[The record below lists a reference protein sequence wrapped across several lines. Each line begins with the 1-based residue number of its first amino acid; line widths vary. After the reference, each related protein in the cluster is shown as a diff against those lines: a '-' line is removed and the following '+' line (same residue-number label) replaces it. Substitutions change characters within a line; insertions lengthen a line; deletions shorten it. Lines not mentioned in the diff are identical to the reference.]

1 MKGGFCGFLCS
12 CLDITERRAMESALK
27 ESEQRY
33 EAMTS
38 NVPGM
43 VFQLVRKAEGGYAF
57 AYISH
62 DCEPLTGL
70 PATKLRDDAEA
81 FFALVPEADR
91 PHLAATLEASAGQ
104 LSPWNWNG
112 RLHPAHEATEKWV
125 TIRARPRPSENGGI
139 LWDGVVLDDSANRL
153 IQLEIE
159 RSREEQR
166 ALSRHLQ
173 SVREEEKASIA
184 RELHDEL
191 GSTLTA
197 LKMDLD
203 RLSPLLPGEGDAREQ
218 GAAMTQLV
226 DSAVAT
232 TRRIVTDLR
241 PSILDDLGLA
251 VALRWQAGEYG
262 KRSATKIVV
271 ETPEPDIP
279 IERECALALFRIFQE
294 TLTNVIRHANAS
306 EVVVRLSEA
315 DACYV
320 LQIRDNGVGMP
331 DDALR
336 KPTSHGIRGMR
347 ERARQHGGDVSLAS
361 APGEGTT
368 LVVTIPKPRSA

>member
-1 MKGGFCGFLCS
+1 
-12 CLDITERRAMESALK
+12 
-27 ESEQRY
+27 
-33 EAMTS
+33 
-38 NVPGM
+38 M
-43 VFQLVRKAEGGYAF
+43 VFQLARKAAGGYAF
-57 AYISH
+57 AYVSH
-62 DCEPLTGL
+62 GCEPLTGL
-70 PATKLRDDAEA
+70 AEAKLREDPDA
-81 FFALVPEADR
+81 FFALVPAADR
-91 PHLAATLEASAGQ
+91 AHLHATLDASATQ
-104 LSPWNWNG
+104 LSTWVWSG
-112 RLHPAHEATEKWV
+112 RMLPAHEAAEKWV
-125 TIRARPRPSENGGI
+125 AIRARPRLAETGGI
-139 LWDGVVLDDSANRL
+139 LWDGVVLDDTANRL
-153 IQLEIE
+153 SQLEIE

-197 LKMDLD
+197 LKMDLA
-203 RLSPLLPGEGDAREQ
+203 RLTPQLPDNGGVRED
-218 GAAMTQLV
+218 GAAMARLIDT
-226 DSAVAT
+226 AVAT

-262 KRSATKIVV
+262 KRSATRIVV
-271 ETPEPDIP
+271 EAPEPDIAVD
-279 IERECALALFRIFQE
+279 RECALTLFRIFQE
-294 TLTNVIRHANAS
+294 TLTNVMRHANAT
-306 EVVVRLSEA
+306 EVLVRLAEA

-336 KPTSHGIRGMR
+336 KPESHGIRGMR
-347 ERARQHGGDVSLAS
+347 ERARQHGGDVSVAS

-368 LVVTIPKPRSA
+368 LVVTIPKPASA